1 MRRKPGAK
9 QSHGEK
15 VIKDI
20 RRATRK
26 QYSAEEKIG
35 VAFDGLKGEHRVAEL
50 FRREGLAQSLY
61 YGWFKEFL
69 EAGKKRLAGD
79 TARSATFTEVK
90 DLRRDEFKDK
100 TTRPNQLWRTDFTYL
115 KVIGW
120 GWFYLSTILDDYSRC
135 IIAWKLCSTMKTR
148 M

>member
-50 FRREGLAQSLY
+50 FRREGLLRVCIMAGSRNSL
-61 YGWFKEFL
+61 
-69 EAGKKRLAGD
+69 RL
-79 TARSATFTEVK
+79 ARSASRAIRRV
-90 DLRRDEFKDK
+90 LRHLPRSKI
-100 TTRPNQLWRTDFTYL
+100 R
-115 KVIGW
+115 G
-120 GWFYLSTILDDYSRC
+120 G
-135 IIAWKLCSTMKTR
+135 
-148 M
+148 

>member
-35 VAFDGLKGEHRVAEL
+35 VAFDGLKGGH
-50 FRREGLAQSLY
+50 GS
-61 YGWFKEFL
+61 
-69 EAGKKRLAGD
+69 AGGMV
-79 TARSATFTEVK
+79 SI
-90 DLRRDEFKDK
+90 LRR
-100 TTRPNQLWRTDFTYL
+100 PQ
-115 KVIGW
+115 G
-120 GWFYLSTILDDYSRC
+120 
-135 IIAWKLCSTMKTR
+135 
-148 M
+148 

>member
-90 DLRRDEFKDK
+90 DPQRLPIRAVMSSRTRRHD
-100 TTRPNQLWRTDFTYL
+100 RTSSGGPTL
-115 KVIGW
+115 PI
-120 GWFYLSTILDDYSRC
+120 
-135 IIAWKLCSTMKTR
+135 
-148 M
+148 